1 VYFVSPL
8 LLDRDIA
15 AILLENDKWKE
26 MLSVADKEGSTAMR
40 ALIASMPGKL
50 KILNHNT

>member
-1 VYFVSPL
+1 